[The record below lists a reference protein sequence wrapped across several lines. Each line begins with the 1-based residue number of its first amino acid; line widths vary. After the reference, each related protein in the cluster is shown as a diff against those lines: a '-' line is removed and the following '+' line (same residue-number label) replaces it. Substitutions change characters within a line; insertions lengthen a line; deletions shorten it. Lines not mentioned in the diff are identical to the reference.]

1 MAYHLLADLVVLV
14 HFLSVRI
21 DAEGSDYFGGDGR
34 FDQHRDL
41 WVSVCFYKKE
51 KRIDRNRK

>member
-51 KRIDRNRK
+51 KED